1 MKVPKRVQISNIH
14 KNRILTQGIS
24 NDLSSLTSNLVSKYM
39 TKEEFLGEC
48 KRELPKFRSNL
59 TETQVYFL
67 CLKAL
72 KSSLDKI
79 YNSPVGKLLNSDSVP
94 EDVVEHKTENDNVEG
109 YRKLLDD
116 VSNIFSSDVYFDE
129 DLLEADNGLFS
140 NSIQTL
146 LEIDKKELKRKEF
159 MEKKIKEIQNT
170 EERLREEYREKLK
183 KKYPE
188 AYHPLA
194 LEIFSTISKED
205 IETWMN
211 LPLKLKLPVINYYFL
226 LVATMGQSSEKED
239 RHKIFT
245 KAIISTI
252 ISKNEIKIP
261 KYMTLQDIRYEICKF
276 GMIHKS
282 GCKIVPFSTLLSLP
296 RHSFEIWK
304 SFGLVLQFEF
314 LIAMTYSIEHE
325 MNFDNCDKEIF
336 KITNEKKLRK
346 EEESKIRVY
355 LSHLFPEEDSLPLK
369 HFKSVLKYLLDIA
382 VNDEPSKLDDQSQ
395 SYSVVSSNFAQEKND
410 QTSSIQ
416 VKQSE
421 SINLEL
427 AKETKIENEVK
438 DKIEHQEK
446 KVTGFFDEVKDV
458 STIDSE
464 KVEIDKNEY
473 SSREYPTLNNDTDNI
488 IEVAKL
494 EEIRKIK
501 DNGIKESTADNKNEE
516 EFNLISL
523 VNSETKVRNAKITM
537 ESEKSNGL
545 KKIDVEGLNSLPPN
559 EYNPYSNVGIGS
571 GLMNK
576 EDDDSFPEEEENP
589 ELGDESNDDLEEG
602 QENIESH
609 EGDNMEN
616 EDNGENTNAEE
627 LGDEGKKDDL
637 DTRQDE
643 LDGDSGNGEDLGH
656 NGEGEDENDDKDDTD
671 GSDQDGNNEEDTP
684 DGGDIGGT
692 DQEDSDSGGE
702 AKGTDYDGE
711 EGKELDSDSGDGEGG
726 GGEDNDEVD
735 DEESN
740 SGDGDHGGDDGGD
753 NDEGED
759 GESNSGDGEE
769 SGSGENNGER
779 EEEESTSGD
788 GGFGGDVGGDGGG
801 DGGGDDGGDGGG
813 DNDGG
818 DEESS
823 SGDGGGGEDNDEG
836 EDKESSS
843 GDGDHGGDD
852 GGDNDEREDG
862 ESNTG
867 DREGGEEGDSDSGG
881 YGGDKDEEGGDLDS
895 DSGDGGNDGGDK
907 DGEGG
912 DLDSDLEDGGD
923 DIGGGGGGEGEEGDL
938 DSGGDGGDYMG
949 DSNKDS
955 DLGDRAE
962 VGGGGDEGED
972 GGLDSGGG
980 GLDNFEG
987 NTGDSYSES
996 NDAFGIGGGDY
1007 RRDSDEDSDLGSAEE
1022 VGSSKTKGKGEGDDF
1037 DRDLDS
1043 NSMEAGGISGN
1054 FGGGNTNQNDLEYST
1069 GNSGSG
1075 GLGNNEFEGD
1085 PLSGSGDKGGFDD
1098 SYSSSVGNNDKG
1110 GGFGKEV
1117 PSFDIETGDN
1127 LNSGD
1132 SNSFG
1137 NSSFKGLNN
1146 VDNDDFE
1153 AGSEKGIDLPIEDK
1167 IRNDI
1172 DDLDSTFNGL
1182 NTPIDSFD
1190 NSGIGSKEN
1199 LELDGILASNQKF
1212 NDNDDMEIAEGLPTV
1227 DQPSLG
1233 IEEGNEI
1240 GGPTIVSELDFG
1252 NGEEVKDLDKSL
1264 EELKDSLGGSTVDNT
1279 GVDDLFGNGINK
1291 SNNLGINENE
1301 ILGGEDFGNEVQFGQ
1316 GDTND
1321 EVENLL
1327 NEIQEGNNLN
1337 IENNYDELNNIQG
1350 TEAIDIQPN
1359 NTDNF
1364 LDSLLIS
1371 GNTGDVEIE
1380 LNPMSGDNKDINSEL
1395 ELLNNVGNPSFDID
1409 KNPSLFEMDNNAYGR
1424 INEAEIDKDLD
1435 EAASN
1440 LQIPN
1445 NEINFGPNDSF
1456 EIQNKNLETEL
1467 EELTKL
1473 GDPGT
1478 EVPGINSDFP
1488 DNSVLPETVGLNDEF
1503 KVLEDLSA
1511 DGPLEE
1517 DEFEFLER
1525 MLNEKGANREFEFAS
1540 TVDSE
1545 EFTDEEELD
1554 ALNLPNGQ
1562 LNVGYGLNSQIP
1574 LSTQSQ
1580 TQSEKD
1586 EPSVV
1591 PNDQLSLV
1599 INSIPG
1605 ADDNSAIEINEALMR
1620 DPGTLNSIYED
1631 LNDIINDLNQ
1641 NTSFPVEI
1649 PEIDQIDTIR
1659 TNSDQAIDNNIS
1671 NIYSD
1676 FIENDRESTNINT
1689 IDGSLDIGLTG
1700 KNGGIIEDGNDY
1712 IGNFDILIGENN
1724 IPDQGFEDDFGLEG
1738 LFKEGN
1744 IDKQFDQS
1752 EFIPFLNELEKEN
1765 SLTKNKKASSSI
1777 DEIELGD
1784 SDLFELNSGI
1794 ETKSDKTLSI
1804 EDPEESIST
1813 LFENDGQYNSAVEN
1827 DKNLDIFEI
1836 QPGTT
1841 VKDGEIENVLND
1853 LINDGGIST
1862 DSSLDEFGLDFDKM
1876 IENNQEK
1883 NFQNDDMYIST
1894 LFEEPE
1900 INLEKNEIENNLL
1913 ILDFEDKNKPSS
1925 LEPLSEDDNLYLD
1938 ELFKIEE
1945 KKNEDFGMNNNILL
1959 DQITNNE
1966 KAQAND
1972 EEINLSEIE
1981 WLNERD
1987 IEDNKKIDETNLIME
2002 DLHRLF
2008 EMNGDSEGNLIFK
2021 DEFILSD
2028 NEIKSLNS
2036 LEDADDLKLDE
2047 FFDKEVDLNQYNA
2060 NSMTSAKQRKKR
2072 KKRKKIKKKNKN
2084 KKERGISPTE
2094 EYEISSEELDFL
2106 FDQSEK
2112 DSDQTLNKLITD
2124 STDDADFVDSDD
2136 FLNMGNIQVKK
2147 STLVRVNKLDSDDI
2161 HYKKKSRLVSDDEE
2175 VETDKQ
2181 KSMKKMLRGA
2191 SSEEYKEP
2199 RPKNRSIGTIFE
2211 KQKGGSEKEWIMSFA
2226 PKLRPGRMQRRR
2238 DLFSEEEIEEAIKE
2252 ARLA

>member
-1 MKVPKRVQISNIH
+1 MFIKKS
-14 KNRILTQGIS
+14 ILIFFILIFLICQTQGIS

-79 YNSPVGKLLNSDSVP
+79 YNNPAGKLLNSDSVP
-94 EDVVEHKTENDNVEG
+94 KDVVEHKTENDNVEG

-159 MEKKIKEIQNT
+159 MEKKVKEIQNT

-226 LVATMGQSSEKED
+226 LVATMGQSSEKGD

-282 GCKIVPFSTLLSLP
+282 GCNLVPFSTLLSLP

-325 MNFDNCDKEIF
+325 MNFDDCDKEIF

-346 EEESKIRVY
+346 EDESKIQVY

-369 HFKSVLKYLLDIA
+369 HFKNVLKYLLDIA

-395 SYSVVSSNFAQEKND
+395 SYSVVSSNFAQEKNY

-416 VKQSE
+416 VNQSE
-421 SINLEL
+421 SINLEP
-427 AKETKIENEVK
+427 AKETKIENEVN
-438 DKIEHQEK
+438 DKIENQEK
-446 KVTGFFDEVKDV
+446 KVTSFFDEVKDV

-464 KVEIDKNEY
+464 KVEINKNEY
-473 SSREYPTLNNDTDNI
+473 SSREYLTLNNDTDNI

-501 DNGIKESTADNKNEE
+501 DNSIKKSTVDNKNKE

-523 VNSETKVRNAKITM
+523 LNSEIKARDAKITM

-545 KKIDVEGLNSLPPN
+545 KKIDVGGLNSLPPN

-571 GLMNK
+571 GLMN
-576 EDDDSFPEEEENP
+576 EEEDDSFPEEEEKP
-589 ELGDESNDDLEEG
+589 ELGDESNDDLG

-616 EDNGENTNAEE
+616 EDNGENTDAEE

-643 LDGDSGNGEDLGH
+643 LDEGDSGNGEDPGL
-656 NGEGEDENDDKDDTD
+656 NGEGGDENDNKDDTD
-671 GSDQDGNNEEDTP
+671 GNDQDGNNEEDTP

-692 DQEDSDSGGE
+692 DQEDSDSG
-702 AKGTDYDGE
+702 
-711 EGKELDSDSGDGEGG
+711 DGEGG

-735 DEESN
+735 D
-740 SGDGDHGGDDGGD
+740 GDDGED

-759 GESNSGDGEE
+759 GESNSGDGGE
-769 SGSGENNGER
+769 SGSGESNGER
-779 EEEESTSGD
+779 EDEESISGD
-788 GGFGGDVGGDGGG
+788 GGFGGDDGE
-801 DGGGDDGGDGGG
+801 DGGG
-813 DNDGG
+813 DNEGE
-818 DEESS
+818 DEESN
-823 SGDGGGGEDNDEG
+823 SGDGRGGEDNDG
-836 EDKESSS
+836 EDRESNSEDE
-843 GDGDHGGDD
+843 GYRGDD

-862 ESNTG
+862 ESNSG
-867 DREGGEEGDSDSGG
+867 DGGESGSGESNGEREDEESISGDGGFGGDDGGDGGGDNEGEDEESNSGDGGGEEEGDSDSGG
-881 YGGDKDEEGGDLDS
+881 YGGDKDEESGDLDP

-912 DLDSDLEDGGD
+912 NLDSDLEDGGD
-923 DIGGGGGGEGEEGDL
+923 DVEGGGGGGEGEEGDL
-938 DSGGDGGDYMG
+938 DSGGDDGDYMG
-949 DSNKDS
+949 DRNKDS
-955 DLGDRAE
+955 DLGDGAE
-962 VGGGGDEGED
+962 VD
-972 GGLDSGGG
+972 
-980 GLDNFEG
+980 
-987 NTGDSYSES
+987 
-996 NDAFGIGGGDY
+996 GGGDY
-1007 RRDSDEDSDLGSAEE
+1007 RRDGDKDSDLGSAEG
-1022 VGSSKTKGKGEGDDF
+1022 VGSFGTKGRSEGDDF

-1043 NSMEAGGISGN
+1043 NSMEAGGISQN

-1069 GNSGSG
+1069 GNTRSG
-1075 GLGNNEFEGD
+1075 GLENNEFERD
-1085 PLSGSGDKGGFDD
+1085 PLSGSGGKGGFDD
-1098 SYSSSVGNNDKG
+1098 SYSSLVGNNDKG

-1117 PSFDIETGDN
+1117 PSFDLETGNN

-1132 SNSFG
+1132 SNPFG
-1137 NSSFKGLNN
+1137 NSSFKSLNN
-1146 VDNDDFE
+1146 LDSNDFE
-1153 AGSEKGIDLPIEDK
+1153 TASEKGIDLPIEDK

-1190 NSGIGSKEN
+1190 NSGLGSKEN
-1199 LELDGILASNQKF
+1199 LELDGILASNQEF
-1212 NDNDDMEIAEGLPTV
+1212 NDNDDMEIAERLPTV
-1227 DQPSLG
+1227 DQLSLG
-1233 IEEGNEI
+1233 IEEGNET
-1240 GGPTIVSELDFG
+1240 GEPTIVSELDFG
-1252 NGEEVKDLDKSL
+1252 NGKEVKDLDKSL
-1264 EELKDSLGGSTVDNT
+1264 EKLKDSLGGSTVDNA

-1291 SNNLGINENE
+1291 SNSLGINKNE
-1301 ILGGEDFGNEVQFGQ
+1301 ILGGEDFGNEVKFGQ
-1316 GDTND
+1316 GDTSD
-1321 EVENLL
+1321 EVDNLL
-1327 NEIQEGNNLN
+1327 NEFQEGNNLN

-1350 TEAIDIQPN
+1350 TKAIDIQPN

-1380 LNPMSGDNKDINSEL
+1380 INPMSGDNKNINSEL
-1395 ELLNNVGNPSFDID
+1395 ELLNNVGTPGFDID
-1409 KNPSLFEMDNNAYGR
+1409 KNPSLFEMDNDAYGR

-1435 EAASN
+1435 KVASN
-1440 LQIPN
+1440 LQISN

-1467 EELTKL
+1467 EELTML

-1478 EVPGINSDFP
+1478 EVPGINLDFP

-1525 MLNEKGANREFEFAS
+1525 ILNKKGANRDFKFAS

-1545 EFTDEEELD
+1545 EFTDEEEFD
-1554 ALNLPNGQ
+1554 ELNLPNGQ
-1562 LNVGYGLNSQIP
+1562 LSVGYGINSQIP
-1574 LSTQSQ
+1574 LSTQNQ
-1580 TQSEKD
+1580 TQSEKV
-1586 EPSVV
+1586 EPSVL
-1591 PNDQLSLV
+1591 PDDQLSLV

-1605 ADDNSAIEINEALMR
+1605 ADDNSAIEINEVLIR
-1620 DPGTLNSIYED
+1620 DPGALDSIYED
-1631 LNDIINDLNQ
+1631 LNDVINDLDQ
-1641 NTSFPVEI
+1641 NTSFPVEM
-1649 PEIDQIDTIR
+1649 PEIDQTDTIR

-1676 FIENDRESTNINT
+1676 FIENDKESKNINT
-1689 IDGSLDIGLTG
+1689 IDGSLDIALTE
-1700 KNGGIIEDGNDY
+1700 NSGGNIENGNDY

-1752 EFIPFLNELEKEN
+1752 EFIPFLDELEKEN
-1765 SLTKNKKASSSI
+1765 SLSKNKKASSNI
-1777 DEIELGD
+1777 DDIELVN
-1784 SDLFELNSGI
+1784 SDLFGLNSGI

-1804 EDPEESIST
+1804 GDPEESIST

-1841 VKDGEIENVLND
+1841 VKDGEIDSVLND
-1853 LINDGGIST
+1853 LINNGGIST

-1894 LFEEPE
+1894 LFVEPE
-1900 INLEKNEIENNLL
+1900 INLGKNEIENNLL
-1913 ILDFEDKNKPSS
+1913 ILDFDKNKPNS

-1938 ELFKIEE
+1938 QLFKIEG
-1945 KKNEDFGMNNNILL
+1945 KKNEDFGVNNNILL
-1959 DQITNNE
+1959 DKMTNNE

-1987 IEDNKKIDETNLIME
+1987 IENNKKIDETNLIIE
-2002 DLHRLF
+2002 DLYRLF
-2008 EMNGDSEGNLIFK
+2008 EMNGNSEGNLIFK
-2021 DEFILSD
+2021 DEFVLND

-2036 LEDADDLKLDE
+2036 LEDTDDLKLDE
-2047 FFDKEVDLNQYNA
+2047 FFDREVDLNQYNT
-2060 NSMTSAKQRKKR
+2060 NNMTSAKKR

-2106 FDQSEK
+2106 FDQSDK
-2112 DSDQTLNKLITD
+2112 DSDQTLNKLITE
-2124 STDDADFVDSDD
+2124 STDNAEFVDSDD

-2161 HYKKKSRLVSDDEE
+2161 HYKKRSRLVSDDEE
-2175 VETDKQ
+2175 IETDKQ

-2191 SSEEYKEP
+2191 FSEEYKEP
-2199 RPKNRSIGTIFE
+2199 RPTNRSIGTILE
-2211 KQKGGSEKEWIMSFA
+2211 KQKGRSEKEWIMSFA

-2238 DLFSEEEIEEAIKE
+2238 DLFSEEEIQEAIKE

>member
-1 MKVPKRVQISNIH
+1 MKVPKRDKISNIY
-14 KNRILTQGIS
+14 KNSLLTQGIS

-94 EDVVEHKTENDNVEG
+94 EDVVEHKTKNDNVEG

-159 MEKKIKEIQNT
+159 MEKKVKEIQNT
-170 EERLREEYREKLK
+170 EERLREEYKEKLK

-226 LVATMGQSSEKED
+226 LVATMGQSSEKGD

-276 GMIHKS
+276 GVIHKS

-314 LIAMTYSIEHE
+314 LIAMTYSIGHE
-325 MNFDNCDKEIF
+325 MNFDDCDKEIF

-421 SINLEL
+421 RINVEP

-446 KVTGFFDEVKDV
+446 KVTGFFDELKDL

-464 KVEIDKNEY
+464 KVEINKNEY
-473 SSREYPTLNNDTDNI
+473 SSKEYPTLNNDTDNI

-501 DNGIKESTADNKNEE
+501 NKSIKESTAGDRNEE

-523 VNSETKVRNAKITM
+523 VNSETKARDAKITM

-571 GLMNK
+571 GLMN
-576 EDDDSFPEEEENP
+576 EGEDDSFPEEEENP
-589 ELGDESNDDLEEG
+589 ELGDESNDDLEG
-602 QENIESH
+602 QENIENH
-609 EGDNMEN
+609 EGDKIEN

-627 LGDEGKKDDL
+627 FGDEGKKDDL
-637 DTRQDE
+637 DTKQDE
-643 LDGDSGNGEDLGH
+643 LDEGDSRNGEDPGL

-671 GSDQDGNNEEDTP
+671 GNDQDGNNEEDTP
-684 DGGDIGGT
+684 DGEDIGGT

-702 AKGTDYDGE
+702 AKGTDYDEE
-711 EGKELDSDSGDGEGG
+711 EGKELDSDSGDGESG

-735 DEESN
+735 DGESN
-740 SGDGDHGGDDGGD
+740 SGDGDHGEDDGGD

-759 GESNSGDGEE
+759 GESNSGDGGE
-769 SGSGENNGER
+769 SGGGENNVER
-779 EEEESTSGD
+779 ENEESISGD
-788 GGFGGDVGGDGGG
+788 GGFGGDD
-801 DGGGDDGGDGGG
+801 GGDDGGDG
-813 DNDGG
+813 
-818 DEESS
+818 
-823 SGDGGGGEDNDEG
+823 
-836 EDKESSS
+836 
-843 GDGDHGGDD
+843 
-852 GGDNDEREDG
+852 
-862 ESNTG
+862 
-867 DREGGEEGDSDSGG
+867 
-881 YGGDKDEEGGDLDS
+881 GGDKDEEGGDLDS

-907 DGEGG
+907 DKEGG

-923 DIGGGGGGEGEEGDL
+923 DVEGGGGGGEGDL
-938 DSGGDGGDYMG
+938 DSGGGGGDYMS
-949 DSNKDS
+949 DSDKDS
-955 DLGDRAE
+955 DLGDGAE
-962 VGGGGDEGED
+962 VDGGGDEGED

-996 NDAFGIGGGDY
+996 NDAFGTGGGDY
-1007 RRDSDEDSDLGSAEE
+1007 RKDSDEDSDLGSGEG
-1022 VGSSKTKGKGEGDDF
+1022 VGSFGTKGRGEGDDF

-1043 NSMEAGGISGN
+1043 NSIETGGISGN
-1054 FGGGNTNQNDLEYST
+1054 FGGGNTNQNDLEYSKGHT
-1069 GNSGSG
+1069 GSGS
-1075 GLGNNEFEGD
+1075 LGNNEFEGD
-1085 PLSGSGDKGGFDD
+1085 PLSGSGDEGGFDD
-1098 SYSSSVGNNDKG
+1098 SYSSLVGNNDKG

-1132 SNSFG
+1132 SNPFG
-1137 NSSFKGLNN
+1137 NSSFKSLNN

-1153 AGSEKGIDLPIEDK
+1153 TGSEKGIDLPIEEK

-1172 DDLDSTFNGL
+1172 DDLDSTLNGL

-1199 LELDGILASNQKF
+1199 LELDGILASKNEF

-1227 DQPSLG
+1227 DQLSLG
-1233 IEEGNEI
+1233 IEEGNET

-1264 EELKDSLGGSTVDNT
+1264 EELNASLGGSTVDNT
-1279 GVDDLFGNGINK
+1279 GVDDLFGNRINK
-1291 SNNLGINENE
+1291 SNSLGINENE
-1301 ILGGEDFGNEVQFGQ
+1301 ILGGEDFGNGVKFGQ
-1316 GDTND
+1316 GDTSNGVD
-1321 EVENLL
+1321 SLL

-1359 NTDNF
+1359 NIDSF
-1364 LDSLLIS
+1364 LDSLSIS
-1371 GNTGDVEIE
+1371 GNKGDVEIE
-1380 LNPMSGDNKDINSEL
+1380 INPMSGDNKNINSEL
-1395 ELLNNVGNPSFDID
+1395 ELLNNVGTPSFDID

-1435 EAASN
+1435 KAARN

-1445 NEINFGPNDSF
+1445 NEINFGLNDSF

-1478 EVPGINSDFP
+1478 EAPGINSDFP

-1503 KVLEDLSA
+1503 KALEDLSA

-1525 MLNEKGANREFEFAS
+1525 MLNEKGANRNFEFAS

-1545 EFTDEEELD
+1545 EFTDEEEFD
-1554 ALNLPNGQ
+1554 ELNLPNGQ
-1562 LNVGYGLNSQIP
+1562 LSVGYGLNSQIP

-1586 EPSVV
+1586 ELSVV

-1605 ADDNSAIEINEALMR
+1605 ADDNSAIEINEALIR
-1620 DPGTLNSIYED
+1620 DPGTLDSIYED

-1641 NTSFPVEI
+1641 NTSFPVEV
-1649 PEIDQIDTIR
+1649 PKIDQIDTIK

-1676 FIENDRESTNINT
+1676 FIENDKESTNINT
-1689 IDGSLDIGLTG
+1689 IDGSLDIALTG
-1700 KNGGIIEDGNDY
+1700 NSGGIIDDGNDY
-1712 IGNFDILIGENN
+1712 IGDFDIFIGENN

-1752 EFIPFLNELEKEN
+1752 EFIPFLDELEKEN
-1765 SLTKNKKASSSI
+1765 SLSKNKKASNNI
-1777 DEIELGD
+1777 DDIELAD
-1784 SDLFELNSGI
+1784 NDLFGLNSGV
-1794 ETKSDKTLSI
+1794 ETKSDKTISI
-1804 EDPEESIST
+1804 GDPEESIST

-1853 LINDGGIST
+1853 LINDGGINT
-1862 DSSLDEFGLDFDKM
+1862 DSSLDEFGLGFDKM

-1900 INLEKNEIENNLL
+1900 INLGKNDIENNLL
-1913 ILDFEDKNKPSS
+1913 ILDFEEKNKPSS

-1945 KKNEDFGMNNNILL
+1945 KKNEDFGINNILL

-1987 IEDNKKIDETNLIME
+1987 IENDKKIDETNLIIE

-2008 EMNGDSEGNLIFK
+2008 EMNGNSEGNLIFQ
-2021 DEFILSD
+2021 DEFVLND
-2028 NEIKSLNS
+2028 NKIKSSNS

-2047 FFDKEVDLNQYNA
+2047 FFDREVDLNQYNT
-2060 NSMTSAKQRKKR
+2060 NSMTSTNKRKKR

-2084 KKERGISPTE
+2084 KKERGISSTE

-2106 FDQSEK
+2106 FDQSNK

-2124 STDDADFVDSDD
+2124 STDDAEFVDSDD

-2161 HYKKKSRLVSDDEE
+2161 HYKKKSRLVSDDEDI
-2175 VETDKQ
+2175 ETNKQ

-2199 RPKNRSIGTIFE
+2199 RPTNRSIGTILE

-2238 DLFSEEEIEEAIKE
+2238 DLFNEEEIEEAIKE